1 MSEEN
6 QESVSGIEET
16 DSDLI
21 DTIKALKENT
31 VERSKYEKLQ
41 AEKKQLL
48 DIVVNGTHV
57 EQEKP
62 KKDVQACREKVFN
75 KEDQNNLEYWTNVL
89 DLRDA
94 LIENG
99 EPDPFL
105 PYGHKILPTAQ
116 DIECADRVAS
126 VVRKCIDLAD
136 GDSEFFTNELQ
147 RRTVDISIPTRK
159 YK

>member
-6 QESVSGIEET
+6 KESVSGIEET

-21 DTIKALKENT
+21 GTIKALKENT
-31 VERSKYEKLQ
+31 VDRSKYEKLQ

-48 DIVVNGTHV
+48 DIVVNGTPV

-62 KKDVQACREKVFN
+62 KKDVQKCRKKVLGN
-75 KEDQNNLEYWTNVL
+75 PDENNLRYWTNVL
-89 DLRDA
+89 ELRDA

-99 EPDPFL
+99 KPDPFL
-105 PYGHKILPTAQ
+105 PYGHKIIPTSQ
-116 DIECADRVAS
+116 DIECAERVAN
-126 VVRKCIDLAD
+126 VVKECIDLAD

-147 RRTVDISIPTRK
+147 RRTVDTPIPTRK